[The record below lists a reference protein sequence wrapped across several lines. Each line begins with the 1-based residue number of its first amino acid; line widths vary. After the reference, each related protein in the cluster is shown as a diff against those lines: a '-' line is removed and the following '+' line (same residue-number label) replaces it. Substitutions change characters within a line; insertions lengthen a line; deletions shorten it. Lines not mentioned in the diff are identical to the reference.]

1 MSKTAITSPEL
12 RRRSAHFPKQS
23 KSMVSSSSADRS
35 PKTQPLARWSRG
47 ALCPRRSASSKTYR
61 RF

>member
-12 RRRSAHFPKQS
+12 APPVAHFPRRS

-35 PKTQPLARWSRG
+35 PKTRPLARWSRG